1 MAVFIITY
9 LATKEGRCQQK
20 TARYTAEQGSTKL
33 GLLTWT
39 IHISETWIVN
49 LDNSYFRNLDC

>member
-20 TARYTAEQGSTKL
+20 TARYIAEQGSTKL
-33 GLLTWT
+33 GLLT
-39 IHISETWIVN
+39 
-49 LDNSYFRNLDC
+49 